1 VQEFLNRLFRVERG
15 EWPKLLQ
22 FGLFGLLLQTGMG
35 IGFAAGDA
43 AFLTHVGPDKLPVI
57 FLLTP
62 GVMLVYTLIFSY
74 LLVRFSIDHVVDVT
88 LAALVGGG
96 AILWGLIQLAP
107 PEPFDTAL
115 YYVLKLYLAMWY
127 IALYSLFWNFTDA
140 YFDIQDA
147 KRLFP
152 LFSAFCALGTTIGAL
167 IVSLLADVVPM
178 HAFLL
183 VWAAVALA
191 TAPVAVLLR
200 RRWQRIADSDTD
212 LDGET
217 KSVIS
222 QLGQV
227 GRAFRTSPYAITL
240 VLTLFVTLL
249 MTNLSEYQYSTVLQA
264 GRSEAQLASL
274 FGQLYAGASIFNLI
288 VCLFVFNRLVTRIG
302 VRNVA
307 LILPLTYFAVFG
319 YFFLAG
325 GTMAA
330 LAAFFAYHGVLTSIE
345 YNNQNLLFNATPSQ
359 VKRPFRTVVEGL
371 AEPLASLLAG
381 AFLLLGAKNA
391 DMRELS
397 GIGVLLGAAL
407 IAVVVALRHYYPGAM
422 EANMRRG
429 WLNFGD
435 AGLQTPRFDEAA
447 TVLLREKAAGADSGD
462 AQAARGL
469 LHPSSAHAAR
479 KDSADAETSEVTE
492 AFAAK
497 LSDPSPSVRKYA
509 LQALASVVGPGDIA
523 LVGPL
528 VQNLPVMDRASRAT
542 ILNLLGAIGD
552 VEAIPQILAAAAR
565 LSPRELR
572 ATEAMLLGLGDAA
585 IPRLMQG
592 LANYQ
597 TPYRAR
603 AVAARALS
611 SLSHA
616 QFVSQLDKLVTAEL
630 DETGRRLAVAE
641 RFQAESGRSPALKL
655 LADAYRQRI
664 GESVDFTLELLA
676 LGGLLPDFD
685 LLIVSLHSANPKV
698 RGNAVEAVASGVGHA
713 TWKRLEPLIDR
724 KPANATTAGGDLTTL
739 LKAAVESGHGF
750 EAAAAAQALR
760 DQLPAGELAAALRGG
775 LKPGMAPIFRDSFTT
790 LLGLDPDAR
799 PTVVDLVEAVRGVP
813 DLANA
818 TINAQ
823 VALAERATP
832 TAAARRPV
840 ELKLRDRSMW
850 ISRADVDEVAARY
863 ADLAL
868 TMLKARDDRA
878 YAA

>member
-1 VQEFLNRLFRVERG
+1 MQDLLNRLFRVERG

-35 IGFAAGDA
+35 VGFAAGDA

-62 GVMLVYTLIFSY
+62 GVMLVYTLIFSF

-88 LAALVGGG
+88 LGALIGGG
-96 AILWGLIQLAP
+96 AILWALIQIGP
-107 PEPFDTAL
+107 PEPFETGL

-152 LFSAFCALGTTIGAL
+152 LFAAFCALGTTIGAL
-167 IVSLLADVVPM
+167 IVSLFAAVIPM
-178 HAFLL
+178 HGFLL
-183 VWAAVALA
+183 VWAAVAFA
-191 TAPVAVLLR
+191 TAPVALMLR
-200 RRWQRIADSDTD
+200 RRWTRIADSDTD

-217 KSVIS
+217 TSVLS

-227 GRAFRTSPYAITL
+227 ARAFRTSPYAITL

-249 MTNLSEYQYSTVLQA
+249 MTNLAEYQYSTVLQK
-264 GRSEAQLASL
+264 GRDEAALASL

-307 LILPLTYFAVFG
+307 LILPLTYFAVFA

-325 GTMAA
+325 GTLAA
-330 LAAFFAYHGVLTSIE
+330 LAAFMAYHGVLTSIE

-359 VKRPFRTVVEGL
+359 VKRPFRTMVEGL

-381 AFLLLGAKNA
+381 AFLLLAAKTS

-407 IAVVVALRHYYPGAM
+407 IAVVMALRHFYPGAM

-435 AGLQTPRFDEAA
+435 PKLHAPCFDEAA
-447 TVLLREKAAGADSGD
+447 TLALRDAASGTGPAAGA
-462 AQAARGL
+462 AQAL
-469 LHPSSAHAAR
+469 LQPRDTTVQVVVDGISAAT
-479 KDSADAETSEVTE
+479 DAVT
-492 AFAAK
+492 AQLA
-497 LSDPSPSVRKYA
+497 DPSRAVRAEA
-509 LQALASVVGPGDIA
+509 LKALAGGVGPGDIG

-528 VQNLPVMDRASRAT
+528 VDSLPIMDRASRMT
-542 ILNLLGAIGD
+542 ILELLGAIGD
-552 VEAIPQILAAAAR
+552 VEAIPGVLAAAAR

-572 ATEAMLLGLGDAA
+572 ASETLVVGLGEAA
-585 IPRLMQG
+585 IPRLMQV
-592 LANYQ
+592 LTNYQ
-597 TPYRAR
+597 MPYRAR

-611 SLSHA
+611 TLSPA
-616 QFVSQLDKLVTAEL
+616 QFVSQLDKLVREEL
-630 DETGRRLAVAE
+630 DETGPRQGVAE
-641 RFQAESGRSPALKL
+641 RFAAEAGRSPALSL
-655 LADAYRQRI
+655 LAEAYRQRI

-676 LGGLLPDFD
+676 LGGQLPDFD

-698 RGNAVEAVASGVGHA
+698 RANAVETVASGAGPGA
-713 TWKRLEPLIDR
+713 WRRLEPLITGKR
-724 KPANATTAGGDLTTL
+724 GQGGGREAGDLIAL
-739 LKAAVESGHGF
+739 LETAVKEDHGF

-760 DQLPAGELAAALRGG
+760 DLLPPADLAAALRPG
-775 LKPGMAPIFRDSFTT
+775 LRAGLTPFFRDSFAR
-790 LLGLDPDAR
+790 LLGVDAQEQ
-799 PTVVDLVEAVRGVP
+799 PTAVDLVAAVR
-813 DLANA
+813 A
-818 TINAQ
+818 TPAFAAASIDAQ
-823 VALAERATP
+823 VALAERATSTP
-832 TAAARRPV
+832 RGRQPVALPVAAQAF
-840 ELKLRDRSMW
+840 W
-850 ISRADVDEVAARY
+850 ISQGDIDDVATRY

-868 TMLKARDDRA
+868 TMLKSRDERA
-878 YAA
+878 YAR

>member
-1 VQEFLNRLFRVERG
+1 VQDLLNRLFRVERG

-62 GVMLVYTLIFSY
+62 AVMLVYTAIFSF

-88 LAALVGGG
+88 LAALIGGG
-96 AILWGLIQLAP
+96 AILWAAIQIGP
-107 PEPFDTAL
+107 PEPFQTGL

-152 LFSAFCALGTTIGAL
+152 LFAAFCALGTTIGAL
-167 IVSLLADVVPM
+167 VVSLFAAVLPM

-191 TAPVAVLLR
+191 TAPVALLLR
-200 RRWQRIADSDTD
+200 RRWKRIADSDAD
-212 LDGET
+212 LDAEDT
-217 KSVIS
+217 SVLR

-227 GRAFRTSPYAITL
+227 GRAFRTSPYAVTL

-249 MTNLSEYQYSTVLQA
+249 MTNLAEYQYSTVLQA
-264 GRSEAQLASL
+264 GRNEAELAAL
-274 FGQLYAGASIFNLI
+274 FGQLYAGASIFNLV

-302 VRNVA
+302 VRNMA
-307 LILPLTYFAVFG
+307 LVLPVTYFAVFA

-325 GTMAA
+325 GTTAA

-371 AEPLASLLAG
+371 CEPLASLLAG
-381 AFLLLGAKNA
+381 GFLLLAAKNA

-397 GIGVLLGAAL
+397 GIGVLLGATL
-407 IAVVVALRHYYPGAM
+407 IVVVVALRHFYPAAM

-435 AGLQTPRFDEAA
+435 PDLHAPQFDDAA
-447 TVLLREKAAGADSGD
+447 TDLLRRKAGEADSG
-462 AQAARGL
+462 AAAAARAL
-469 LHPSSAHAAR
+469 LHRRGGRRTASDVGAEASEATGDFAAR
-479 KDSADAETSEVTE
+479 
-492 AFAAK
+492 

-509 LQALASVVGPGDIA
+509 LQALTSVVGPGDIG

-528 VQNLPVMDRASRAT
+528 VGNLPTMDRASRAT
-542 ILNLLGAIGD
+542 ILDLLAAIGD
-552 VEAIPQILAAAAR
+552 VEAIPQILAAAAQ
-565 LSPRELR
+565 LTPRELR
-572 ATEAMLLGLGDAA
+572 ATEVMLADLGEAA
-585 IPRLMQG
+585 VPRLMQA
-592 LANYQ
+592 LSNYR

-611 SLSHA
+611 TLSHA
-616 QFVSQLDKLVTAEL
+616 QFVSQLDRLVREEL
-630 DETGRRLAVAE
+630 DETARRLAVAE
-641 RFQAESGRSPALKL
+641 QLAADADRSPALRL
-655 LADAYRQRI
+655 LAEAYRQRI
-664 GESVDFTLELLA
+664 AESVDFTLELLA

-698 RGNAVEAVASGVGHA
+698 RANAVEAIASGVDAA
-713 TWKRLEPLIDR
+713 TWRRLEPLVSG
-724 KPANATTAGGDLTTL
+724 KATAGDGAGDLIPL
-739 LKAAVESGHGF
+739 LTAAVADDHGF
-750 EAAAAAQALR
+750 EAVAAAQALR
-760 DQLPAGELAAALRGG
+760 DLLPPDELAAAVRPG
-775 LKPGMAPIFRDSFTT
+775 LKPDLPPLLRDSFAS
-790 LLGLDPDAR
+790 LLGLDAADR
-799 PTVVDLVEAVRGVP
+799 PTAVDLVEAVRATP
-813 DLANA
+813 DFAA
-818 TINAQ
+818 ASIDAQ
-823 VALAERATP
+823 AALAARATP
-832 TAAARRPV
+832 APAGRKPV
-840 ELKLRDRSMW
+840 ELPLEGRSYW
-850 ISRADVDEVAARY
+850 IARADVEEVAARY
-863 ADLAL
+863 PDLAL